1 MKWFFKWLDRKIYHS
16 RGDELVAVN
25 TSSTLNHPRNFSV
38 IGMDFTVYRAN
49 GGTIIET
56 RMYDK
61 KTDRNDTGLHIIT
74 DDKDLGE
81 EIAKI
86 ITYERLKN

>member
-1 MKWFFKWLDRKIYHS
+1 MKWFFKWLYKKIDSS
-16 RGDELVAVN
+16 RDDLVVKDKQGI
-25 TSSTLNHPRNFSV
+25 LGHPRNFSE

-56 RMYDK
+56 RMYDR
-61 KTDRNDTGLHIIT
+61 KTDRNSTGLHIIT
-74 DDKDLGE
+74 DDKDLGD

-86 ITYERLKN
+86 ITYERIRN